1 MTDQTRSDET
11 AIHAV
16 IAALSKALY
25 DKDVAALFAV
35 QDAGVVTYSLAPPLR
50 VVGLDKAGTQA
61 WFDTWIGGIEYQPGE
76 QTIEVGGDI
85 AYAHGLVRMGGTK
98 TDGQAN
104 WLWFRQTLGFRRTA
118 DGWKIVHEH
127 QSTPFYMD
135 GSLTAAVDLN
145 P

>member
-1 MTDQTRSDET
+1 MTDQSQGDE
-11 AIHAV
+11 AAVHAV
-16 IAALSKALY
+16 IAALSTALR
-25 DKDVAALFAV
+25 DKDVDALTALRDPGFV
-35 QDAGVVTYSLAPPLR
+35 SFSLAPPLR

-61 WFDTWIGGIEYQPGE
+61 WFDTWTGGIGYQPGE
-76 QTIEVGGDI
+76 QTIEIGGDI

-104 WLWFRQTLGFRRTA
+104 ALWFRQTLGFRRTA
-118 DGWKIVHEH
+118 EGWKIVHEH

-135 GSLTAAVDLN
+135 GSLKAAVDLN